1 VNQFFQVIQN
11 LGASRITAIVGAAAV
26 VLGTLIF
33 VLTRLNTPDLALLYA
48 DLEPSD
54 TDEIVTQLSAQNIP
68 FEIRGQGDQ
77 ILVPSDQVAPMRL
90 AMAQLGLPSSGTLGY

>member
-1 VNQFFQVIQN
+1 MNQFLQVIQN

-48 DLEPSD
+48 DLEPA
-54 TDEIVTQLSAQNIP
+54 E
-68 FEIRGQGDQ
+68 
-77 ILVPSDQVAPMRL
+77 
-90 AMAQLGLPSSGTLGY
+90 

>member
-1 VNQFFQVIQN
+1 MNQFFQVIQN

-54 TDEIVTQLSAQNIP
+54 ADEIVSQLSSQGVP
-68 FEIRGQGDQ
+68 FELRGQGDQ
-77 ILVPSDQVAPMRL
+77 ILVPSDQVGPMRQ
-90 AMAQLGLPSSGTLGY
+90 AQLRHG